1 MYRCSPCHHIPAHA
15 RGDALARG
23 RKDARVRSR
32 KQSECLVTGALL
44 GLGRRPGPAEL
55 LFQARRKVG
64 RLRVVPVRGPQ
75 RQLLPRLDPLLGLHL
90 CSKARSWRGRS
101 ARCPLAARLAAR
113 QTATGSPSPKGKSS
127 KRSSSMT
134 AAAADASGLSSA
146 FTSSAFPSSAF
157 FSAVSAFFSAA
168 SAMRSAAGRH
178 ARHRYSQ
185 AGSGGRARRFQP
197 RFCFAQGALLV
208 KSS

>member
-1 MYRCSPCHHIPAHA
+1 MQPCHHIPAHA

-101 ARCPLAARLAAR
+101 ARCPLAAR

-146 FTSSAFPSSAF
+146 FTSSAFLSSAF